1 MSDFKIE
8 DILSEVLSEIYI
20 NCYSLHV
27 TSLSEVTRVEITF
40 KDASAFS
47 KLTIERVG
55 YLAAITVFSRD
66 NKVFNG
72 QIGKPDY
79 ELILSAAASFISI
92 KEEANE

>member
-8 DILSEVLSEIYI
+8 DILSEVLSQIYI
-20 NCYSLHV
+20 NCYALHV
-27 TSLSEVTRVEITF
+27 TGLGEVVVEVTF
-40 KDASAFS
+40 KDASTFS
-47 KLTIERVG
+47 KLNIERVG

-79 ELILSAAASFISI
+79 ELILSAATSFIAI

>member
-20 NCYSLHV
+20 NCYAVHISGLG
-27 TSLSEVTRVEITF
+27 EVAHVEITF
-40 KDASAFS
+40 KDASAFTT
-47 KLTIERVG
+47 LNINRVG

-66 NKVFNG
+66 NKMFSG
-72 QIGKPDY
+72 EMGKPDY
-79 ELILSAAASFISI
+79 ELILSAATSFISI